1 MRSGNGRGDLMM
13 FVVPALLVIAA
24 VFWFAFQ
31 FVQPAPPK
39 SIVISTGAEGGA
51 YDKFGRSYAA
61 LLQRS
66 GITLEA
72 RASKGSVEN
81 LARIKDPGSGV
92 ALAMM
97 QGGIV
102 DPADAEGLVSLGRVF
117 LEPLWVFHRLPE
129 RVGRLA
135 ELAGKR
141 LAIGSVG
148 SGTRKLAL
156 SMLAANG
163 LTEANAQLLPLAGQ
177 PAADALHK
185 GEVDAIFLSFAP
197 EAPLVQALLRDASV
211 RLMSFDQGDA
221 YARLFPYLQRIVL
234 PRGVVDLAANI
245 PAEDVTLLAPQAAVV
260 AREDMHPALVALMV
274 DAIQSVHSGGNLFYR
289 AGEFPKTADPELR
302 MSDDALRTYKSGQ
315 PVLRRY
321 LPFWLAVFLERMM
334 VMLLP
339 IVTVAV
345 PLIKFV
351 PQIYQW
357 RIKRRIYY
365 WYGQLKRLER
375 RVNADRLREHA
386 NEHREEVERIEQAVA
401 QIPVPDRFAEQLYD
415 LRGAV
420 DFVRQRIVARAA
432 EGATTPQ
439 PASAQVAPAA
449 LAPLPAGMAPAAT
462 HIRG

>member
-1 MRSGNGRGDLMM
+1 MRIGDASANRGASTAVDMM
-13 FVVPALLVIAA
+13 LFVIPALLLLAA

-39 SIVISTGAEGGA
+39 RIAITTGAEGGA
-51 YDKFGRSYAA
+51 YYKFGQSYAA
-61 LLQRS
+61 QLKKS
-66 GITLEA
+66 GITLEV

-81 LARIKDPGSGV
+81 LSRIRDGASGV
-92 ALAMM
+92 ALSMM

-102 DPADAEGLVSLGRVF
+102 DPADTVGLVSLGRVF

-135 ELAGKR
+135 DLAGKR
-141 LAIGSVG
+141 LAVGPEG

-156 SMLAANG
+156 AMLAANG
-163 LTEANAQLLPLAGQ
+163 ITDKSSQLLPLSGQ
-177 PAADALHK
+177 AAVEALHK
-185 GEVDAIFLSFAP
+185 GEADAVFLSYAP
-197 EAPLVQALLRDASV
+197 EAPLVQTLLRDAKV
-211 RLMSFDQGDA
+211 KLMSFDQGDA
-221 YARLFPYLQRIVL
+221 YTRLFPFLQRIVL

-245 PAEDVTLLAPQAAVV
+245 PPEDVVLVAPQAAVV
-260 AREDMHPALVALMV
+260 ARDDLHPALVALMV
-274 DAIQSVHSGGNLFYR
+274 DAIQDVHSGGSLFYR
-289 AGEFPKTADPELR
+289 AGEFPKTVDPELA

-345 PLIKFV
+345 PLFKFV

-357 RIKRRIYY
+357 RIRRRMYY

-375 RVNADRLREHA
+375 RVNADTLREHA
-386 NEHREEVERIEQAVA
+386 AEHREEIERIDEAVA
-401 QIPVPDRFAEQLYD
+401 QIPVPDRFSEQLYD

-420 DFVRQRIVARAA
+420 DFVRQRIMSRLG
-432 EGATTPQ
+432 EITP
-439 PASAQVAPAA
+439 APAA
-449 LAPLPAGMAPAAT
+449 AAADGRPA
-462 HIRG
+462 